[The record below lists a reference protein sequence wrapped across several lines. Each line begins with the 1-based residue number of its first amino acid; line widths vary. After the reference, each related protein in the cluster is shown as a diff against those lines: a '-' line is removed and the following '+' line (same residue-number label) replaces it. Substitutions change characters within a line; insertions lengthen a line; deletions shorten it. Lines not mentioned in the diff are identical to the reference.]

1 MRCFYYPVQ
10 AFVPGESLELSAE
23 LKRHILTVLRLKDGQ
38 PIVLFDGCGQVAN
51 CRLGGDGVAAVEQVY
66 QAPTPRCELTLIQ
79 GLPKG
84 EKLELILQK
93 GTELGVNRFI
103 LVPMER
109 SVGSLKEGR
118 QDKKIQRWEKIIQ
131 EAARQCRQFYLP
143 TLDVC
148 SYDDALRRA
157 DADLRLLLWEDS
169 SAPLDQVISKASPRS
184 AAVIVGPEGGISEA
198 EGAQAVRSGY
208 SSVSMGPRILR
219 TETAGLAVISV
230 LQYIFGDMALG
241 H

>member
-1 MRCFYYPVQ
+1 MRCFYYPAQV
-10 AFVPGESLELSAE
+10 FVPGDSLELSAE
-23 LKRHILTVLRLKDGQ
+23 LRKHIMTVLRLKDGQ
-38 PIVLFDGCGQVAN
+38 PITLFDGCGLVAN
-51 CRLGGDGVAAVEQVY
+51 CRLSGDGLAAVEDVFR
-66 QAPTPRCELTLIQ
+66 APAPRCELTLIQ

-143 TLDVC
+143 ALDVC
-148 SYDDALRRA
+148 SYADALQRV
-157 DADLRLLLWEDS
+157 DADLKLLLWEDS
-169 SAPLDQVISKASPRS
+169 SAPLDQIVSKVSPRS

-208 SSVSMGPRILR
+208 DSVSMGPRILR
-219 TETAGLAVISV
+219 TETAGLAMISV
-230 LQYIFGDMALG
+230 LQYMFGDMALG